1 MVVWFIIIDHLT
13 LEKMGVLLNYDKM
26 KIIRWIKKR
35 WDHYPKWFFYGNLKL
50 WILEFWFIRIFF
62 CEFNWSNFKNIKICM
77 IRITIFHNFAT
88 IIYTFLFFYNFYWV
102 AGITIMVFIFRKKP
116 KNGSDMATNDH
127 KFFIFS
133 FWNLDFI
140 TIDLRSPPRIRKKM
154 SFQKNAW

>member
-1 MVVWFIIIDHLT
+1 
-13 LEKMGVLLNYDKM
+13 
-26 KIIRWIKKR
+26 
-35 WDHYPKWFFYGNLKL
+35 
-50 WILEFWFIRIFF
+50 
-62 CEFNWSNFKNIKICM
+62 M